1 MQQITR
7 VIGGTVWSE
16 DGPLQA
22 DLVLDA
28 EGKVEALEVRGSQ
41 DTGARDEKGPRLE
54 EGGVIDATG
63 LWLLPGAVD
72 VHVHFRDPGLVESE
86 DFLTGS
92 AAAALGGVTTVL
104 DMPNTLPPVGDPGAL

>member
-41 DTGARDEKGPRLE
+41 DTR
-54 EGGVIDATG
+54 
-63 LWLLPGAVD
+63 
-72 VHVHFRDPGLVESE
+72 
-86 DFLTGS
+86 GS
-92 AAAALGGVTTVL
+92 R
-104 DMPNTLPPVGDPGAL
+104 